1 MNSKIKESKV
11 YKVKVD
17 MSNTV
22 IEVISIL
29 AGFVAIW
36 INEVLTHRRDKR
48 HKKEELMLSHLK
60 EMLEWLNEMQQDMFK
75 VSRMLITSI
84 GIYSDLDR
92 KKQLQRDFQI
102 AINEVVE
109 KSIIFCGSYAE
120 INNSIGIDLELS
132 ELNRAVGQYAD
143 ELRNVYKMY
152 HFPDKDNIDL
162 DIVNEKSSAIQKE
175 IKKRIYVISRE
186 ISNLLTK

>member
-11 YKVKVD
+11 YRVKDD
-17 MSNTV
+17 MSNTM

-75 VSRMLITSI
+75 VSRMLITSF

-92 KKQLQRDFQI
+92 KNNY
-102 AINEVVE
+102 NE
-109 KSIIFCGSYAE
+109 IFK
-120 INNSIGIDLELS
+120 
-132 ELNRAVGQYAD
+132 
-143 ELRNVYKMY
+143 LR
-152 HFPDKDNIDL
+152 
-162 DIVNEKSSAIQKE
+162 
-175 IKKRIYVISRE
+175 
-186 ISNLLTK
+186 